1 MRHRFCSA
9 RPPERVN
16 PPLPLQILREGSISG
31 KIILLEPRRLAAR
44 NVAQRPAELLNE
56 KPGETV
62 GYRMRA
68 ETCVGPSTRLEVVTE
83 GILTRM
89 LQNDPELTGVGLV
102 IMMNFTSAASGP
114 IWPLRCCSTFSRG
127 CATTFGC

>member
-1 MRHRFCSA
+1 
-9 RPPERVN
+9 
-16 PPLPLQILREGSISG
+16 
-31 KIILLEPRRLAAR
+31 
-44 NVAQRPAELLNE
+44 
-56 KPGETV
+56 
-62 GYRMRA
+62 MRA

-102 IMMNFTSAASGP
+102 ILMNFTSAASGRSGP
-114 IWPLRCCSTFSRG
+114 ALLLDVQQG

>member
-1 MRHRFCSA
+1 
-9 RPPERVN
+9 
-16 PPLPLQILREGSISG
+16 
-31 KIILLEPRRLAAR
+31 
-44 NVAQRPAELLNE
+44 
-56 KPGETV
+56 
-62 GYRMRA
+62 MRA

-102 IMMNFTSAASGP
+102 ILMNFTSAASVP